1 MNEEEGEFS
10 LEWED
15 EESSVETFD
24 DESFPEDDNLFP
36 EDDEI
41 DFEEESDD
49 DEQINEPLE
58 DEFSDPKDDVQAAF
72 EEEGHLSDDEGE
84 DSEIEDE
91 DLDFFIEEN
100 FGDDDDSQTFSNI
113 QEDLEEGDLEDSSQ
127 NSNEEDDW
135 FDLGGDENEDSV
147 QEDEIDEEI
156 GGMKL
161 LDDDED
167 LDEMD
172 DDLDEDVSDSPKKNK
187 KSKKKSR
194 NSGFSPLSTLKNV
207 YVKIS
212 DLLLKAVLFILE
224 LPTKIPFF
232 NKIYNPVYS
241 FIEKAL
247 KKIRFIIPVIL
258 VLLIVVL
265 TGIYPGSENTVDLPD
280 NGEVK
285 ISRIDKNENKITATI
300 DNSGETIVYGNLDA
314 KVSVRTINPI
324 SWFSPK
330 EIGVCKSDEFE
341 LNIEES
347 EDIDISCG
355 FNVPSGSSIS
365 VEIR

>member
-1 MNEEEGEFS
+1 MNEEKDEFS
-10 LEWED
+10 LEWDD
-15 EESSVETFD
+15 EESSVEPFD
-24 DESFPEDDNLFP
+24 DDSFPEDDSLFP

-49 DEQINEPLE
+49 DEQINETPE
-58 DEFSDPKDDVQAAF
+58 DEFSDPKEDVQI
-72 EEEGHLSDDEGE
+72 ESEKEDYLSDDEDE
-84 DSEIEDE
+84 NSEIEDE

-100 FGDDDDSQTFSNI
+100 IGNDDDSQTFSSI
-113 QEDLEEGDLEDSSQ
+113 QEDREEDGLEDSHQ

-135 FDLGGDENEDSV
+135 FDLGGYENEDSV
-147 QEDEIDEEI
+147 QEDEVDEEI
-156 GGMKL
+156 EGMKL

-167 LDEMD
+167 LDEVD

-194 NSGFSPLSTLKNV
+194 NSGFNPLSILKNV

-212 DLLLKAVLFILE
+212 DLLLKAILFILA

-232 NKIYNPVYS
+232 NKTYNPVYS

-265 TGIYPGSENTVDLPD
+265 TGIYPGRESTVDLPD

-300 DNSGETIVYGNLDA
+300 DNSGETIVYGNLEA

-330 EIGVCKSDEFE
+330 EIGICKSSEFE

-347 EDIDISCG
+347 KDIDVSCG
-355 FNVPSGSSIS
+355 FNVPSGSSVS